1 MKKIKKI
8 NFSSPDNFD
17 EIIGSKLSVG
27 DFIVLK
33 KNEVFP
39 ADVLLLDS
47 ENSYVLVETIMVDGK
62 TEFNKKTP
70 LKITS
75 SFFFF

>member
-1 MKKIKKI
+1 M
-8 NFSSPDNFD
+8 PDNF
-17 EIIGSKLSVG
+17 EKTKSHQLSVG

-33 KNEVFP
+33 KSEVFP

-47 ENSYVLVETIMVDGK
+47 ENSDVLVETIMVDGK
-62 TEFNKKTP
+62 TDYNKKTP

-75 SFFFF
+75 SIFFFYLKNS